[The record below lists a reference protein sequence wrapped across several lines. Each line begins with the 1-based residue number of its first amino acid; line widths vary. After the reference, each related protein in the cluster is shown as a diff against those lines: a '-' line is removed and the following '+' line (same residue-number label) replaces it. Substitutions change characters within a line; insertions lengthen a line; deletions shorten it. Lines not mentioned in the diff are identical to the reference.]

1 MKTHIGHNEALM
13 RDGRAL
19 RDKLALSG
27 DRPEVKRKLDH
38 LVDEQYLTVALGEK
52 LKRILRDNQ

>member
-1 MKTHIGHNEALM
+1 MKTHIGYSEQIM

-27 DRPEVKRKLDH
+27 EHPEVKRKLDH
-38 LVDEQYLTVALGEK
+38 LVDETYLPVALGEK
-52 LKRILRDNQ
+52 LKRILEAAK

>member
-1 MKTHIGHNEALM
+1 MKTHIGHNEQLM

-27 DRPEVKRKLDH
+27 DKPEVLAKLNH
-38 LVDEQYLTVALGEK
+38 LVDENFLPIALGEK
-52 LKRILRDNQ
+52 LKNILEANR

>member
-1 MKTHIGHNEALM
+1 MKTNISHNEQIM

-27 DRPEVKRKLDH
+27 EHPEVKRKLDH
-38 LVDEQYLTVALGEK
+38 LVDENFLPVALGEK
-52 LKRILRDNQ
+52 LKNILRANS